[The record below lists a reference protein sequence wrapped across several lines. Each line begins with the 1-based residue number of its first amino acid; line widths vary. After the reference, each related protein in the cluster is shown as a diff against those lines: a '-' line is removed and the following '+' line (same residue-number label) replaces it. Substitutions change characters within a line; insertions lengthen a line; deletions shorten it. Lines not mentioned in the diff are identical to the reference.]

1 MPHVCGCVVDNAPGY
16 DSYSRYCGTNCSVA
30 HPCGAVPAPRRAVLV
45 QTRTPP
51 GMFPG
56 GVLRV
61 LHCWPGETPRTPQ
74 KRTKLLDRDGGA
86 GTLKGSLRLLRG
98 VLVDLLKDGLRR
110 AVDQVLGLLEPK
122 AGERAHLLDDLDLL
136 VASGLK
142 DDVALVLL
150 LGLFRRGSGARAA
163 GGGGNRDRGRG
174 LDVERL
180 LKRLHELGQLK
191 EGHLLEHVEQVSAAE
206 LRHDR
211 FPSFLS
217 PGSLCRPLRPVARQP
232 RASRAARRRVAPSA
246 SAGR

>member
-61 LHCWPGETPRTPQ
+61 LHCWPGETPGTPQ

-86 GTLKGSLRLLRG
+86 GALKGSLRLLRG

-110 AVDQVLGLLEPK
+110 AVDQVLGLLESK

-136 VASGLK
+136 VTSGLK
-142 DDVALVLL
+142 DDVELVLL
-150 LGLFRRGSGARAA
+150 LGLF
-163 GGGGNRDRGRG
+163 GGGATSATSRGGNTRDRDRGGG
-174 LDVERL
+174 LDVERVL
-180 LKRLHELGQLK
+180 ERLHELGQLK
-191 EGHLLEHVEQVSAAE
+191 KSHLLELVKQFRAAE
-206 LRHDR
+206 LRHNR
-211 FPSFLS
+211 FPSF
-217 PGSLCRPLRPVARQP
+217 P
-232 RASRAARRRVAPSA
+232 
-246 SAGR
+246 